1 MLWKDISYII
11 RSKIRRAVILELRTP
26 KTPTMLAKAIRTSLP
41 NISRAL
47 TQLENKGFVTCLT
60 PEEKVGKIYSLT
72 NKGREALKKIAE
84 MGYES

>member
-1 MLWKDISYII
+1 
-11 RSKIRRAVILELRTP
+11 
-26 KTPTMLAKAIRTSLP
+26 MLAKALKTSLP

-72 NKGREALKKIAE
+72 NKGKEASKKIAE
-84 MGYES
+84 MG